1 MAFFQSREMPIQTKS
16 TQAREKRKLIRR
28 SIFFVIPFLSVCLS
42 FHFRSA
48 VGSVQMGLCWNHTVT
63 KNEARQRGCDLGTA
77 GQQFWEEQQLA
88 VTEECRGRR
97 VSGLEPLEGTDRV
110 LTVILLP
117 RPQCA
122 ANVAFFKLKFDQ
134 LMERR
139 WRVCRAESRQN
150 LQSKA

>member
-1 MAFFQSREMPIQTKS
+1 M
-16 TQAREKRKLIRR
+16 
-28 SIFFVIPFLSVCLS
+28 IPFFLSVCVFVIS
-42 FHFRSA
+42 FHLRSA

-77 GQQFWEEQQLA
+77 GQQFWEGQQLA
-88 VTEECRGRR
+88 VTEECWGGGVRRWGGGRR
-97 VSGLEPLEGTDRV
+97 VSGLEPLEGIDCV
-110 LTVILLP
+110 PTVTRP
-117 RPQCA
+117 PQPQCA